1 MDLKVLIT
9 TYHQAFLTRGG
20 GEYEIQSIA
29 EGLRQLGI
37 IADIYGPYS
46 RSLEFYDVALHFS
59 VHPGGIGLL
68 RELRR
73 RGTPIVLWPN
83 IWLNSLSEE
92 GRNLIKEYVDLSKWV
107 AFKSRAELQNFEENT
122 GIASDKFVTCKWV
135 ADLVYMRSAPRDLF
149 GELYD
154 IKNYALWFGIIEPI
168 KNQLAAV
175 RVTQKMG
182 IPLVLVGG
190 YRDRDYYHE
199 CRRVG
204 GGDVLFLDGLPQK
217 SAIVRSALQEALF
230 YMELSYEPPG
240 LSSIEAGL
248 SGCRILLSDSSWAR
262 EHFQEYAEYVNPN
275 SDESIEKGIKRILSR
290 PRRDLEL
297 QKHMMEYCFPNAM
310 VPLVEILKK
319 AIQ

>member
-9 TYHQAFLTRGG
+9 TYHQAYLTRGG

-68 RELRR
+68 RELER
-73 RGTPIVLWPN
+73 RGMPIVLWPN
-83 IWLNSLSEE
+83 IWLSSLSKE
-92 GRNLIKEYVDLSKWV
+92 GGELITEYVALSKWV
-107 AFKSRAELQNFEENT
+107 AFKSRAELDNFREKT
-122 GIASDKFVTCKWV
+122 GISSNKFVTCKWV
-135 ADLVYMRSAPRDLF
+135 ADLVYLRPAPRDLF
-149 GELYD
+149 RQLYD
-154 IKNYALWFGIIEPI
+154 IEQYALWFGIIEPI

-175 RVTQKMG
+175 RVTRKMG

-190 YRDRDYYHE
+190 YRDRDYYFE
-199 CRRVG
+199 CRRAG

-217 SAIVRSALQEALF
+217 SAIVRSALQDALF
-230 YMELSYEPPG
+230 YIELSYEPPG
-240 LSSIEAGL
+240 LSAIEAGL
-248 SGCRILLSDSSWAR
+248 SGCRMLLSDSSWAR
-262 EHFQEYAEYVNPN
+262 EHFLEHAEYVKPN
-275 SDESIEKGIKRILSR
+275 SDESIEKGIQKILSR

-310 VPLVEILKK
+310 IPLVEILKK
-319 AIQ
+319 AMQ